1 VSITAA
7 REIEDYTA
15 EVYEVDHVQKEVNE
29 LEKLVVWVGRN
40 RLERQEAGVGANVVR
55 RGRGETE
62 GETKGTERGGAVEAT
77 NCKRGE
83 RKSKGEAA

>member
-1 VSITAA
+1 MSSRSSWFGSAA
-7 REIEDYTA
+7 TGWNA
-15 EVYEVDHVQKEVNE
+15 E
-29 LEKLVVWVGRN
+29 
-40 RLERQEAGVGANVVR
+40 RLVGANVVR
-55 RGRGETE
+55 QGRGETE